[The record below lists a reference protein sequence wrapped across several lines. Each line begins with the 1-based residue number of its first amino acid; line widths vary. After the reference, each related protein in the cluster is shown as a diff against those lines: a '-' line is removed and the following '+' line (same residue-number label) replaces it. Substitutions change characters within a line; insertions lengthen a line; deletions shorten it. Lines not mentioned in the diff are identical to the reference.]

1 MFYACSISACPIC
14 KKPNKDKTDATR
26 HFAFAHRKIF
36 ELTEV
41 TPAHLGSSRDWER
54 KEDGGRGA
62 EPGDTVEEGKKDK
75 MAEETAKND
84 VE

>member
-1 MFYACSISACPIC
+1 MFYAFSISACPIC

-54 KEDGGRGA
+54 KED
-62 EPGDTVEEGKKDK
+62 TVEEGKKDK
-75 MAEETAKND
+75 MAEDMAKHD